1 MITSFFE
8 NRSSA
13 TASKVGNGLYPP
25 SKKKQDNKKRNKEYG
40 YCAAN
45 ISKVIEKIKDSE
57 AGKWR
62 IFNKL
67 KVSYTIITRDWEYGD
82 KKYRECLLAPFGMVS
97 TLLSLH
103 SNTRS
108 TVWNTLRE
116 EVKVFVYTFYPYCL
130 RVLYKQ

>member
-108 TVWNTLRE
+108 TVWNKLRE
-116 EVKVFVYTFYPYCL
+116 EVKVFVYTF
-130 RVLYKQ
+130 

>member
-1 MITSFFE
+1 MMITSFFE
-8 NRSSA
+8 IRSSA
-13 TASKVGNGLYPP
+13 TASKVRNGLDPP
-25 SKKKQDNKKRNKEYG
+25 SKKKKKQDNKKSNKEYG
-40 YCAAN
+40 YCVAN
-45 ISKVIEKIKDSE
+45 IFKVVEKTKDSE

-82 KKYRECLLAPFGMVS
+82 KKYRECLLALFGMVS

-103 SNTRS
+103 SNVRN

-116 EVKVFVYTFYPYCL
+116 DVKVIVNTF
-130 RVLYKQ
+130 

>member
-1 MITSFFE
+1 MMITSFFE
-8 NRSSA
+8 TRSSA
-13 TASKVGNGLYPP
+13 TASKVGNGLDPP
-25 SKKKQDNKKRNKEYG
+25 SKKKKKKKQDNKKSNKEYG
-40 YCAAN
+40 FCVAN
-45 ISKVIEKIKDSE
+45 IFKVIEKTKDSE

-82 KKYRECLLAPFGMVS
+82 KKYRECLLALFGMVL

-103 SNTRS
+103 SNVRN

-116 EVKVFVYTFYPYCL
+116 DVKVIVNTF
-130 RVLYKQ
+130 

>member
-8 NRSSA
+8 KRSSA
-13 TASKVGNGLYPP
+13 TASKVGNGLDPP
-25 SKKKQDNKKRNKEYG
+25 SKKKKQDNKKRNKEYG

-45 ISKVIEKIKDSE
+45 IYKLIEKMKDLE
-57 AGKWR
+57 AGKRR

-82 KKYRECLLAPFGMVS
+82 KKYRECLLASFGMVS

-108 TVWNTLRE
+108 TVWNKLRE
-116 EVKVFVYTFYPYCL
+116 EVKVFVYTF
-130 RVLYKQ
+130 

>member
-1 MITSFFE
+1 MITSFLKK
-8 NRSSA
+8 RSSA
-13 TASKVGNGLYPP
+13 TASKVGDGLDPP
-25 SKKKQDNKKRNKEYG
+25 SKKKQDNNKRNKEYG
-40 YCAAN
+40 YCAAK
-45 ISKVIEKIKDSE
+45 ISEVIEKIKDSE

-97 TLLSLH
+97 TLLPLH
-103 SNTRS
+103 SNTRN

-116 EVKVFVYTFYPYCL
+116 EVKVFVYTF
-130 RVLYKQ
+130 

>member
-1 MITSFFE
+1 MITSFLKK
-8 NRSSA
+8 RSNV
-13 TASKVGNGLYPP
+13 TASKVGNGLDLPFKK
-25 SKKKQDNKKRNKEYG
+25 KKKQDNENRNKERG

-45 ISKVIEKIKDSE
+45 ISEVIEKMKDSE

-97 TLLSLH
+97 TLLPLH
-103 SNTRS
+103 SNTRN
-108 TVWNTLRE
+108 TVWNTLRV
-116 EVKVFVYTFYPYCL
+116 EVKVFVYNF
-130 RVLYKQ
+130 

>member
-40 YCAAN
+40 YCVAN

-108 TVWNTLRE
+108 TVWNKLRE
-116 EVKVFVYTFYPYCL
+116 EVKVFVYTF
-130 RVLYKQ
+130 

>member
-1 MITSFFE
+1 MMITSFFE
-8 NRSSA
+8 IRSSA
-13 TASKVGNGLYPP
+13 TASKVGNGLDPP
-25 SKKKQDNKKRNKEYG
+25 SKKKKKQDNQKRNKEYG

-45 ISKVIEKIKDSE
+45 ISKVIEKMKDSE

-82 KKYRECLLAPFGMVS
+82 KKYRECLLALFGMVS
-97 TLLSLH
+97 TLPSLH

-116 EVKVFVYTFYPYCL
+116 DVKVFVNTF
-130 RVLYKQ
+130 

>member
-1 MITSFFE
+1 MMITSFFE
-8 NRSSA
+8 KRSSA
-13 TASKVGNGLYPP
+13 TASKVGNGLDPP
-25 SKKKQDNKKRNKEYG
+25 SKKKKQDNKKRNKEYG

-45 ISKVIEKIKDSE
+45 IYKLIEKMKDLE
-57 AGKWR
+57 AGKR
-62 IFNKL
+62 RVFNKL

-108 TVWNTLRE
+108 TVWNKLRE
-116 EVKVFVYTFYPYCL
+116 EVKVFVYTF
-130 RVLYKQ
+130 

>member
-1 MITSFFE
+1 M
-8 NRSSA
+8 
-13 TASKVGNGLYPP
+13 
-25 SKKKQDNKKRNKEYG
+25 
-40 YCAAN
+40 AN
-45 ISKVIEKIKDSE
+45 ISKITKMMKDSE

-67 KVSYTIITRDWEYGD
+67 KVSYIIITRDWEYGD

-108 TVWNTLRE
+108 TVWNKLRE
-116 EVKVFVYTFYPYCL
+116 EVKVFVYTF
-130 RVLYKQ
+130 

>member
-1 MITSFFE
+1 MMITSFFE
-8 NRSSA
+8 KRSSA
-13 TASKVGNGLYPP
+13 TASKVGNGLDPP
-25 SKKKQDNKKRNKEYG
+25 SKKKKQDNKKRNKEYG

-45 ISKVIEKIKDSE
+45 IYKLIEKMKDLE
-57 AGKWR
+57 AGKRR

-82 KKYRECLLAPFGMVS
+82 KKYRKCLLAPFGMVS

-116 EVKVFVYTFYPYCL
+116 EVKVFVYTF
-130 RVLYKQ
+130 

>member
-8 NRSSA
+8 KRSSA
-13 TASKVGNGLYPP
+13 TASKVGNGLDPP
-25 SKKKQDNKKRNKEYG
+25 SKKKKQDNKKRNKEYG

-45 ISKVIEKIKDSE
+45 IYKLIEKMKDLE
-57 AGKWR
+57 AGKR
-62 IFNKL
+62 RVFNKL

-108 TVWNTLRE
+108 TVWNKLRE
-116 EVKVFVYTFYPYCL
+116 EVKVFVYTF
-130 RVLYKQ
+130 

>member
-40 YCAAN
+40 YCVAN

-82 KKYRECLLAPFGMVS
+82 KKYRECLLALFGMVS

-103 SNTRS
+103 SNTRN

-116 EVKVFVYTFYPYCL
+116 EVKVFVYTF
-130 RVLYKQ
+130 

>member
-8 NRSSA
+8 KRSSA
-13 TASKVGNGLYPP
+13 TASKVGNGLDPP
-25 SKKKQDNKKRNKEYG
+25 SKKKKQDNKKRNKEYG

-45 ISKVIEKIKDSE
+45 IYKLIEKMKDLE
-57 AGKWR
+57 AGKRR

-108 TVWNTLRE
+108 TVWNKLRE
-116 EVKVFVYTFYPYCL
+116 EVKVFVYTFQPYCL
-130 RVLYKQ
+130 RVLCK

>member
-1 MITSFFE
+1 MMITSFFE
-8 NRSSA
+8 KRSSA
-13 TASKVGNGLYPP
+13 TASKVGNGLDPP
-25 SKKKQDNKKRNKEYG
+25 SKKKKQDNKKRNKEYG

-45 ISKVIEKIKDSE
+45 IYKLIEKMKDLE
-57 AGKWR
+57 AGKRR

-82 KKYRECLLAPFGMVS
+82 KKYRKCLLAPFGMVS

-108 TVWNTLRE
+108 TVWNKLRE
-116 EVKVFVYTFYPYCL
+116 EVKVFVYTF
-130 RVLYKQ
+130 

>member
-1 MITSFFE
+1 MMITSFFE
-8 NRSSA
+8 KRSSA
-13 TASKVGNGLYPP
+13 TASKVGNGLDPP
-25 SKKKQDNKKRNKEYG
+25 SKKKKQDNKKRNKEYG

-45 ISKVIEKIKDSE
+45 IYKLIEKMKDLE
-57 AGKWR
+57 AGKRR

-108 TVWNTLRE
+108 TVWNKLRE
-116 EVKVFVYTFYPYCL
+116 EVKVFVYTF
-130 RVLYKQ
+130 

>member
-8 NRSSA
+8 TRSSA
-13 TASKVGNGLYPP
+13 TASKVGNGIDAP
-25 SKKKQDNKKRNKEYG
+25 SKKKKKKKKKKKQDNKKSNKEYG
-40 YCAAN
+40 YCVAN
-45 ISKVIEKIKDSE
+45 IFKVIEKTKDSE

-82 KKYRECLLAPFGMVS
+82 KKYRECLLALFGMVS

-103 SNTRS
+103 SNTRN

-116 EVKVFVYTFYPYCL
+116 DAKVFVYTF
-130 RVLYKQ
+130 

>member
-1 MITSFFE
+1 MMITSFFE
-8 NRSSA
+8 IRSSA
-13 TASKVGNGLYPP
+13 TASKVGNGLDPP
-25 SKKKQDNKKRNKEYG
+25 SKKKKKQDNKKRNKEYG

-45 ISKVIEKIKDSE
+45 ISKVIEKMKDSE

-82 KKYRECLLAPFGMVS
+82 KKYRECLLALFGMVS

-103 SNTRS
+103 SNTRN

-116 EVKVFVYTFYPYCL
+116 DAKVFVYTF
-130 RVLYKQ
+130 

>member
-8 NRSSA
+8 KRSSA
-13 TASKVGNGLYPP
+13 TASKVGNGLDPP
-25 SKKKQDNKKRNKEYG
+25 SKKKKQDNKKRNKEYG

-45 ISKVIEKIKDSE
+45 IYKLIEKMKDLE
-57 AGKWR
+57 AGKRR

-108 TVWNTLRE
+108 TVWNKLRE
-116 EVKVFVYTFYPYCL
+116 EVKVFVYTF
-130 RVLYKQ
+130 